1 MTDMVS
7 VMVNWNTDYEHL
19 VMMMTME
26 NSCKCY
32 DDEHCQRRTQQQQIP
47 HGMWKTEEQKKK

>member
-1 MTDMVS
+1 
-7 VMVNWNTDYEHL
+7 
-19 VMMMTME
+19 MMMTME

-47 HGMWKTEEQKKK
+47 HGTRKTEEQTERIYAVQAVYTLS